1 MEFVSDEFTLGSA
14 QCRELLIR
22 SETVHLSR
30 LCGRRTI
37 THRMHLHRR
46 DVGLG
51 GSSRPGLSGEGA
63 PACNRSR
70 SLPFLVLGFYI
81 YFDPKLRRVLDLIR

>member
-30 LCGRRTI
+30 LCGREPSLTGCTFI
-37 THRMHLHRR
+37 
-46 DVGLG
+46 DVMWVW
-51 GSSRPGLSGEGA
+51 EGA
-63 PACNRSR
+63 AGPAYRVKEH
-70 SLPFLVLGFYI
+70 PLVIDRGVYHSSSWVFTFTLTRNSDVY
-81 YFDPKLRRVLDLIR
+81 LI